1 MSALILMLSKGISGS
16 NAFTAMEVF
25 SKNLQV

>member
-1 MSALILMLSKGISGS
+1 MSAPILMLSKGISDS
-16 NAFTAMEVF
+16 NAFTTMEVF